1 MSTHDQ
7 DARGHEGDGR
17 SHAQGFSTR
26 AIHAGQEPD
35 PLTGA
40 VVTPIH
46 LASTYA
52 QQAVGEHRGFDYSRT
67 RNPTRVSL
75 ETTIAALE
83 GANHGFGFS
92 SGMAAVDAVLR
103 LLHPGDHLII
113 PNDAYGG
120 TYRLVASVYA
130 GAGVSFSP
138 VELRSPEALRAAW
151 RDETR
156 LVWLETP
163 SNPKLHVIDIEA
175 VSRFAREHGGRC
187 IVDNTFATPY
197 LQLPI
202 DLGADAVV
210 HSSTK
215 YLGGHSDVVG
225 GLVVTNDEELAV
237 HLGFVQNSAGAVPSP
252 FDCYLVQR
260 GLKTLEVRL
269 ARQCSNARTIAD
281 HLVANPAVAEVY
293 YPGLASHPGHDLARR
308 QMRDFGAMVS
318 FTLKGGEAAALKVAA
333 GTSIFTLAES
343 LGAVESLI
351 ELPARMTH
359 SSVAGSELEVDP
371 SLIRLSVGLE
381 DIGDLL
387 HDLDGALTLAG

>member
-1 MSTHDQ
+1 MTTQ
-7 DARGHEGDGR
+7 DGDNG
-17 SHAQGFSTR
+17 QGFSTR

-52 QQAVGEHRGFDYSRT
+52 QRPSASTRASTTPAT
-67 RNPTRVSL
+67 RNPTARLFRDHDRRRSK
-75 ETTIAALE
+75 
-83 GANHGFGFS
+83 GASHGFAFS

-103 LLHPGDHLII
+103 LLHPGDHVVI

-120 TYRLVASVYA
+120 TYRLVASIYA
-130 GAGVSFSP
+130 PSGITFTP
-138 VELRSPEALRAAW
+138 VELQSPDALEAAW
-151 RDETR
+151 RERTR

-163 SNPKLHVIDIEA
+163 EQPAAQGHRHRGRRRVA
-175 VSRFAREHGGRC
+175 HAHGARC

-197 LQLPI
+197 LQLPSSF
-202 DLGADAVV
+202 GADAVV

-225 GLVVTNDEELAV
+225 GLVVTSDDELAD
-237 HLGFVQNSAGAVPSP
+237 HLSFVQNSAGAVPSP

-260 GLKTLEVRL
+260 GLKTLAVRL
-269 ARQCSNARTIAD
+269 DRQCCERRGSSPSTSSG
-281 HLVANPAVAEVY
+281 HPAVDEVY
-293 YPGLASHPGHDLARR
+293 YPGPRRHPGHELAAR
-308 QMRDFGAMVS
+308 QMSGFGAMVS
-318 FTLKGGEAAALKVAA
+318 FTVRAGEAAAMKLAA
-333 GTSIFTLAES
+333 GTRLFTLAES

-351 ELPARMTH
+351 ELPAKMTH

-371 SLIRLSVGLE
+371 V
-381 DIGDLL
+381 
-387 HDLDGALTLAG
+387 LDQALGRS

>member
-1 MSTHDQ
+1 MTANRHGELANEAAENPGQ
-7 DARGHEGDGR
+7 RFA
-17 SHAQGFSTR
+17 TR
-26 AIHAGQEPD
+26 AIHAGQDPD

-52 QQAVGEHRGFDYSRT
+52 QEAVGVHKGFDYSRT

-83 GANHGFGFS
+83 GAAHGIAFG

-103 LLHPGDHLII
+103 LLGPGDHVII

-120 TYRLVASVYA
+120 TYRLVSSLYA
-130 GAGVSFSP
+130 RAGVSFSP
-138 VELRSPEALRAAW
+138 VELRSPEVLEAAW

-163 SNPKLHVIDIEA
+163 SNPKLHVIDIAA
-175 VSRFAREHGGRC
+175 VSTAAHAHGARC

-202 DLGADAVV
+202 GLGADAVV
-210 HSSTK
+210 HSATK

-225 GLVVTNDEELAV
+225 GLVVTDDDELAE
-237 HLGFVQNSAGAVPSP
+237 HLSFVQNSAGAVPSP

-260 GLKTLEVRL
+260 GLKTLAVRL
-269 ARQCSNARTIAD
+269 DRQCASARVIAERLCE
-281 HLVANPAVAEVY
+281 HPAVDEVY
-293 YPGLASHPGHDLARR
+293 YPGLERHPGHELAAR
-308 QMRDFGAMVS
+308 QMNDFGAMVS
-318 FTLKGGEAAALKVAA
+318 FTLQGGEPAALKVAA
-333 GTSIFTLAES
+333 GTRLFTLAES

-371 SLIRLSVGLE
+371 ALIRLSVGLE
-381 DIGDLL
+381 AVEDLMD
-387 HDLDGALTLAG
+387 DLEDALLLAE

>member
-1 MSTHDQ
+1 MTTNNRAKHGDK
-7 DARGHEGDGR
+7 AAEGPGQR
-17 SHAQGFSTR
+17 FATR
-26 AIHAGQEPD
+26 AIHAGQDPD

-52 QQAVGEHRGFDYSRT
+52 QEAVGVHKGFDYSRT

-75 ETTIAALE
+75 ETTIASLE
-83 GANHGFGFS
+83 GAAHGVAFA

-103 LLHPGDHLII
+103 LMAPGDHVII

-120 TYRLVASVYA
+120 TYRLVSSLYA
-130 GAGVSFSP
+130 RAGVSFSP
-138 VELRSPEALRAAW
+138 VELRSPEALEAAW
-151 RDETR
+151 REKTR

-163 SNPKLHVIDIEA
+163 SNPKLHVIDIKA
-175 VSRFAREHGGRC
+175 VSTAAHTHGARC

-202 DLGADAVV
+202 ELGADAVV
-210 HSSTK
+210 HSATK

-225 GLVVTNDEELAV
+225 GLVVTDDDDLAE
-237 HLGFVQNSAGAVPSP
+237 HLSFVQNSAGAVPSP

-260 GLKTLEVRL
+260 GLKTLAVRL
-269 ARQCSNARTIAD
+269 DRQCASARVIAE
-281 HLVANPAVAEVY
+281 HLCGHDGVKEVY
-293 YPGLASHPGHDLARR
+293 YPGLERHPDHEVAAR
-308 QMRDFGAMVS
+308 QMKDFGAMVS
-318 FTLKGGEAAALKVAA
+318 FTLQGGEAAAMKVAA
-333 GTSIFTLAES
+333 GTKLFTLAES

-371 SLIRLSVGLE
+371 ALIRLSVGLE
-381 DIGDLL
+381 AVEDLL
-387 HDLDGALTLAG
+387 DDLEGALSLAQ